1 MGIGGL
7 WKPEYVLK
15 PRNIAARLR
24 YRDTSRLP
32 RRMAIEVHGRRFLI
46 DPDEVIGRH
55 LLHFGLFDL
64 LVTEALTRLAQPD
77 ELAADIGANIGYMS
91 CVLADRVGPHGKVL
105 AFEPHPEIFADLVE
119 NTRGLP
125 VDPAQAAVSD
135 AAGTA
140 VLHLPRN
147 FAGNRGIASLETSG
161 DSLDEVEVPSV
172 TLDRALPPG
181 CRIGVMKI
189 DIEGHE
195 LAALRGAAALL
206 RGGRIRDIVFEEH
219 SPENSPVAAHLRAFG
234 YHVFRLQKTFFGP
247 KLLQPDAAI
256 GESSWESPSLLAT
269 LQPERAAALFQRRG
283 WDALKTSR

>member
-7 WKPEYVLK
+7 WKPEYILK

-64 LVTEALTRLAQPD
+64 LVTEALLRLAQPG
-77 ELAADIGANIGYMS
+77 ELAADVGANIGYMS
-91 CVLADRVGPHGKVL
+91 CVLADRVGSEGKVF

-119 NTRGLP
+119 NTRGLG
-125 VDPAQAAVSD
+125 VEAARAAVSD
-135 AAGTA
+135 SAGTA
-140 VLHLPRN
+140 MLHIPRT
-147 FAGNRGIASLETSG
+147 FAGNRGIASLEASG
-161 DSLDEVEVPSV
+161 DSLTEVEVPSV
-172 TLDRALPPG
+172 RLDQALPAG

-195 LAALRGAAALL
+195 LAALRGAEALL
-206 RGGRIRDIVFEEH
+206 REGRIRDIVFEEH

-234 YHVFRLQKTFFGP
+234 YQVFRLHKSFFGP
-247 KLLQPDAAI
+247 KLLDPEAAVE
-256 GESSWESPSLLAT
+256 ESTWESPSLLAT
-269 LQPERAAALFQRRG
+269 LEPERATALLHRRG
-283 WDALKTSR
+283 WDALKRG